1 MERNRRT
8 KFRRKEFHCS
18 PCGYGTGKQS
28 NFDRHCYS
36 ERHCSIIQEGFYES
50 SPTVSNTT
58 GTNSPSL
65 SPVSE
70 AEDETFIFQQLE
82 QERCSDFDDLSTSDS
97 DTGHLEE
104 EVLDNERPENSSKP
118 ASTAWSPFE
127 SKLHFLLTVL
137 HSSKTHKVVS
147 QVLLFSLCVNFNDM
161 LVKSIK
167 IIHMVLFMFYK
178 HLRRDVTTQWADT
191 CLKRTSAKTPTV

>member
-58 GTNSPSL
+58 GTPSL

-70 AEDETFIFQQLE
+70 AEDETFIFQHLE

-104 EVLDNERPENSSKP
+104 EVLDNERP
-118 ASTAWSPFE
+118 A
-127 SKLHFLLTVL
+127 
-137 HSSKTHKVVS
+137 
-147 QVLLFSLCVNFNDM
+147 
-161 LVKSIK
+161 
-167 IIHMVLFMFYK
+167 
-178 HLRRDVTTQWADT
+178 
-191 CLKRTSAKTPTV
+191 